1 MSCVLSVLGAELSH
15 RRAALVWH
23 LRRRQ
28 LLRGALRQRSRRL
41 QILRKCAQ
49 FARPDQICREQSVLL
64 IGSVILCCLAVAR
77 FELIKEEERRRLNS
91 NSLLRGK
98 QARPRALTWAIT
110 RLAQAT

>member
-49 FARPDQICREQSVLL
+49 CARPDQICRERTVL

-98 QARPRALTWAIT
+98 QARPRALTWAIMQ
-110 RLAQAT
+110 LAQAT